1 MKFVSNETFFSDR
14 NDIDT
19 RDATE
24 DDAYTDP
31 SMIPT
36 QTQNS
41 EKLGWYEKIHARY
54 APIRRLKH
62 RFFEDQI
69 LVRNFLVL
77 CLSSV
82 MITYEVIFL
91 YWLRIA
97 TNQRIK

>member
-1 MKFVSNETFFSDR
+1 MKFVSNETFCSDH
-14 NDIDT
+14 NDIDP

-24 DDAYTDP
+24 EVAYTDP

-36 QTQNS
+36 QRSSKTQNS

-82 MITYEVIFL
+82 M
-91 YWLRIA
+91 
-97 TNQRIK
+97 K